1 MLILWHKMTMDEQI
15 NRENVL
21 HGEPWNQAHEGYF
34 SDPAVAAPLVQ
45 KIRDLAS
52 QSELDTIIDL
62 GGGNGALLAQL
73 RMSGVASGATLLDL
87 DASPAQLA
95 VARAAGL
102 ACLLGSV
109 ESFSRHKMPCE
120 NGRTLFLMRSVLHY
134 FGQEGL
140 RRVLRHIR
148 AQLKPGE
155 FFVHQT
161 ASFQRQQD
169 ADCLNTLYR
178 LMRTP
183 KWYPTVDALCGCL
196 REEGWR
202 VQEVCP
208 APPLRLRSA
217 DLMSRYTLDETDLR
231 RILEDRSLTTAVP
244 DDVFQKTNR
253 AFCAFLH
260 YSIYVC
266 TPD

>member
-1 MLILWHKMTMDEQI
+1 MTRDEQI
-15 NRENVL
+15 NRENVF
-21 HGEPWNQAHEGYF
+21 HGEHWNQAHEGYF

-45 KIRDLAS
+45 KIRDLAR
-52 QSELDTIIDL
+52 QAELDTIIDL
-62 GGGNGALLAQL
+62 GGGTGALLDQL
-73 RMSGVASGATLLDL
+73 RTSGVALGATLLDL
-87 DASPAQLA
+87 DASPEQLA
-95 VARAAGL
+95 VAKAAGF
-102 ACLLGSV
+102 ACMPGSV
-109 ESFSRHKMPCE
+109 ESFLRHEMPCE

-148 AQLKPGE
+148 DQLRPGE

-169 ADCLNTLYR
+169 ADCLNTLYH

-183 KWYPTVDALCGCL
+183 KWYPTVDTLCGCL

-202 VQEVCP
+202 VLEVCP
-208 APPLRLRSA
+208 APLLRLKSD
-217 DLMSRYTLDETDLR
+217 DLMSRYTLNETDLHQ
-231 RILEDRSLTTAVP
+231 ILENRSLTLDVP
-244 DDVFQKTNR
+244 NDVFQKTDR

-266 TPD
+266 TPR

>member
-1 MLILWHKMTMDEQI
+1 MDEQI
-15 NRENVL
+15 NRENVF
-21 HGEPWNQAHEGYF
+21 HGARWNQAHEGYF
-34 SDPAVAAPLVQ
+34 SDPVVAAPLIQ

-52 QSELDTIIDL
+52 QSEPETVIDL
-62 GGGNGALLAQL
+62 GGGTGALLDLL
-73 RMSGVASGATLLDL
+73 RTSGVAPGATWVDL
-87 DASPAQLA
+87 DASPDQLA
-95 VARAAGL
+95 VARTAGFVS
-102 ACLLGSV
+102 LLGSV
-109 ESFSRHKMPCE
+109 ETFSRHEMPFE

-148 AQLKPGE
+148 EQLRPGE

-169 ADCLNTLYR
+169 ADCLNTLYH
-178 LMRTP
+178 LMRSP

-196 REEGWR
+196 REEGWH
-202 VQEVCP
+202 VLEVCP
-208 APPLRLRSA
+208 APPLRLRSD

-231 RILEDRSLTTAVP
+231 RILEERSLTSAVP
-244 DDVFQKTNR
+244 DDVFQKTDPS
-253 AFCAFLH
+253 FCAFLH

-266 TPD
+266 TPCEKP